1 MFYVYVAALSF
12 ACAYL
17 INDRDIG
24 VKMKNSSQGILNNG
38 KTHLLFQTFIILA
51 GMAGLFG
58 VLGWM
63 IFGTTGLLCALV
75 MASLLFLFTPR
86 ISPWLVLRM
95 YRARR
100 LSYDEAPDLFDS
112 VVAFSKK
119 AGLPTI
125 PLLYYVP
132 SRMMNA
138 FSVGSAKG
146 SAIAL
151 SDGII
156 RYLGRREIA
165 GVLAHEITHI
175 SNNDL
180 RLHALADLMTRVTSL
195 LSFLGQA
202 LILLYLPMV
211 FFSKTNIPLIPIL
224 LLIFAPSLSVLLQ
237 LALSRTRE
245 FDADLGSAE
254 LTGDPMALASALQK
268 MDHYERGTWDIVY
281 LPGHKQSHPSLL
293 RTHPNTKERL
303 ERLSALT
310 DPRSA

>member
-1 MFYVYVAALSF
+1 M
-12 ACAYL
+12 
-17 INDRDIG
+17 
-24 VKMKNSSQGILNNG
+24 KMKNSSQGMNNG
-38 KTHLLFQTFIILA
+38 KIHLLFQTVVILA
-51 GMAGLFG
+51 GMGVLFG
-58 VLGWM
+58 LLGWM

-75 MASLLFLFTPR
+75 MAFLLFLFTPKV
-86 ISPWLVLRM
+86 SPWLVLRM

-100 LSYDEAPDLFDS
+100 LSYDEAPGLFDI
-112 VVAFSKK
+112 VMDFSKK
-119 AGLPTI
+119 VGLSTI

-132 SRMMNA
+132 NRMMNA

-151 SDGII
+151 SDGIM

-175 SNNDL
+175 KNNDL

-202 LILLYLPMV
+202 LIILYLPMV
-211 FFSKTNIPLIPIL
+211 FFSKTDIPLIPIL

-254 LTGDPMALASALQK
+254 LTGDPTALASALQK
-268 MDHYERGTWDIVY
+268 MDHYERGMWDIVY
-281 LPGHKQSHPSLL
+281 LPGRKQSHPSIL
-293 RTHPNTKERL
+293 RTHPNTKERM
-303 ERLSALT
+303 ERLSALAEKR
-310 DPRSA
+310 DA

>member
-1 MFYVYVAALSF
+1 M
-12 ACAYL
+12 
-17 INDRDIG
+17 N
-24 VKMKNSSQGILNNG
+24 MKSRSVSILNNN
-38 KTHLLFQTFIILA
+38 KVHLLFQTVIILA
-51 GMAGLFG
+51 GMGGLFG
-58 VLGWM
+58 LLGWM
-63 IFGTTGLLCALV
+63 IFGTTGLLSALV
-75 MASLLFLFTPR
+75 MVFFFFLFTPKV
-86 ISPWLVLRM
+86 SPWLVLRM

-100 LSYDEAPDLFDS
+100 LSYDEAPELFEI
-112 VVAFSKK
+112 VLEFSKK
-119 AGLPTI
+119 AGLSAS

-151 SDGII
+151 SDGLM

-175 SNNDL
+175 RNNDL
-180 RLHALADLMTRVTSL
+180 RLHALADLMTKITSL

-202 LILLYLPMV
+202 MIILYLPMA
-211 FFSKTNIPLIPIL
+211 FFSKAYIPLIPIF

-245 FDADLGSAE
+245 FDADIGSAE

-268 MDHYERGTWDIVY
+268 MDHYERGMWDIVY
-281 LPGHKQSHPSLL
+281 LPRRKRSHPSLL
-293 RTHPNTKERL
+293 RTHPHTKERM
-303 ERLSALT
+303 ERLSALAEH
-310 DPRSA
+310 RSA

>member
-1 MFYVYVAALSF
+1 M
-12 ACAYL
+12 
-17 INDRDIG
+17 
-24 VKMKNSSQGILNNG
+24 NNG
-38 KTHLLFQTFIILA
+38 KIHLLFQTVVILA
-51 GMAGLFG
+51 GMGVLFG
-58 VLGWM
+58 LLGWM

-75 MASLLFLFTPR
+75 MAFLLFLFTPKV
-86 ISPWLVLRM
+86 SPWLVLRM

-100 LSYDEAPDLFDS
+100 LSYDEAPGLFDI
-112 VVAFSKK
+112 VMDFSKK
-119 AGLPTI
+119 AGLSTI

-132 SRMMNA
+132 NRMMNA

-151 SDGII
+151 SDGIM

-175 SNNDL
+175 KNNDL

-202 LILLYLPMV
+202 LIILYLPMV
-211 FFSKTNIPLIPIL
+211 FFSKTDIPLIPIL

-254 LTGDPMALASALQK
+254 LTGDPTALASALQK
-268 MDHYERGTWDIVY
+268 MDHYERGMWDIVY
-281 LPGHKQSHPSLL
+281 LPGRKQSHPSIL
-293 RTHPNTKERL
+293 RTHPNTKERM
-303 ERLSALT
+303 ERLSALAEKR
-310 DPRSA
+310 DA